1 MTKTISVK
9 ELRMNFPKI
18 KKELDSGV
26 SFVII
31 YRSKPLAN
39 LTPLKFYSKP
49 FGEDKISDKKYNFPK
64 TMQEWLKDW
73 DKHAFQ
79 IPGIKTTDDIVKLI
93 RKERGYD
100 D

>member
-9 ELRMNFPKI
+9 ELRMNFPRI

-26 SFVII
+26 SFVVI

-39 LTPLKFYSKP
+39 LTPIQFYSKP
-49 FGEDKISDKKYNFPK
+49 FGDKIAGKQYNFPK
-64 TMQEWLKDW
+64 TMKEWLKDW
-73 DKHAFQ
+73 DKYAF
-79 IPGIKTTDDIVKLI
+79 KTNDGKKFDAVKLI
-93 RKERGYD
+93 RKDRGYD

>member
-1 MTKTISVK
+1 MIKTISVK

-26 SFVII
+26 SFVVI

-39 LTPLKFYSKP
+39 LTPLNLYSKP
-49 FGEDKISDKKYNFPK
+49 FGENKISDKKYNFPK
-64 TMQEWLKDW
+64 TMKEWLKDW
-73 DKHAFQ
+73 DKHAFML
-79 IPGIKTTDDIVKLI
+79 GDGKKFDAAKLI

>member
-1 MTKTISVK
+1 MTKSISVK

-26 SFVII
+26 SFVVI

-39 LTPLKFYSKP
+39 LTPIKLYSKP
-49 FGEDKISDKKYNFPK
+49 FGDIDDKDYNFPK
-64 TMQEWLKDW
+64 TMKEWLKDW
-73 DKHAFQ
+73 DKYAFTL
-79 IPGIKTTDDIVKLI
+79 GDGKKFDAAKLI

>member
-18 KKELDSGV
+18 KKELDRGV
-26 SFVII
+26 NFVVI

-39 LTPLKFYSKP
+39 LTPIKLYSKP
-49 FGEDKISDKKYNFPK
+49 FGDITGKAYNFPK
-64 TMQEWLKDW
+64 TMKEWLKDW
-73 DKHAFQ
+73 DKHAFTLN
-79 IPGIKTTDDIVKLI
+79 GGKKFDAVKLI